1 MRRRVRPG
9 LAALAAGA
17 LLLLGTAWCEAGSAA
32 LPADAGTAAPDSA
45 AAARH
50 AHVSAPVDSVE
61 AREEASTR
69 YSGLTDKDFRKVA
82 DELGVE
88 VAAIRAVV
96 DIEAGK
102 SMKGF
107 WAPGVP
113 VINFDSKMYAGFKG
127 KVSCAGCSDTVPSGL
142 KGYALQEWTQLVKA
156 RKANRDAANLGT
168 FWGMFQI
175 GGFNYSKCG
184 CATIEEFVR
193 LMSYSELEQL
203 ELFAAFITN
212 SGMLPDLQKRDWAAF
227 ARKYNGASYARRGYH
242 RRMAEAYARYKKAEK
257 Q

>member
-1 MRRRVRPG
+1 MTRRMRLSLVVLTACIVLMG
-9 LAALAAGA
+9 AG
-17 LLLLGTAWCEAGSAA
+17 WCNADA
-32 LPADAGTAAPDSA
+32 LPTSADAETAVTADTLLTERSSRMIAPL
-45 AAARH
+45 
-50 AHVSAPVDSVE
+50 DSVE

-113 VINFDSKMYAGFKG
+113 VINFDNKMYANFRG
-127 KVSCAGCSDTVPSGL
+127 KVSCRGCTDTVPAGL
-142 KGYALQEWTQLVKA
+142 KGYALQEWTQLIKA
-156 RKANRDAANLGT
+156 RRTNRDAANLGT

-184 CATIEEFVR
+184 CATVEEFVR

-212 SGMLPDLQKRDWAAF
+212 TGMLADLKARNWAAF

-242 RRMAEAYARYKKAEK
+242 RRMAEAYARYKKSEK
-257 Q
+257 